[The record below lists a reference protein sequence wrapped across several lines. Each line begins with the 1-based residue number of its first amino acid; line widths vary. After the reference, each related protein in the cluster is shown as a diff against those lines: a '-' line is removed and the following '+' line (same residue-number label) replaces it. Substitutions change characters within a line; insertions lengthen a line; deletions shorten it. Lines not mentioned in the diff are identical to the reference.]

1 MRYKDKAT
9 IKQVTNHQNKPESIY
24 YGQNMT
30 NRQKQRIRKHWLSNF
45 RLKVTDKTWWDSLK
59 ENEKTEIATE
69 YKQTKEGNNLKE
81 LMILYPG
88 NKSYIRDAK
97 LNELGI

>member
-9 IKQVTNHQNKPESIY
+9 IKQVTNHQNKPETIY

-30 NRQKQRIRKHWLSNF
+30 NRQRERIRERWLKDF
-45 RLKVTDKTWWDSLK
+45 RLKVYDKIWWDSL
-59 ENEKTEIATE
+59 NDNDQTEVAHE

-81 LMILYPG
+81 LMEKYPG
-88 NKSYIRDAK
+88 NKAYIRQEK
-97 LNELGI
+97 LNQLGI

>member
-30 NRQKQRIRKHWLSNF
+30 NRQKQRMRERLLKDF
-45 RLKVTDKTWWDSLK
+45 RLKVTDKIWWDSL
-59 ENEKTEIATE
+59 NDNDKTEVAYE
-69 YKQTKEGNNLKE
+69 YRQFKEGNNLKE